1 MPYCTCV
8 PLWIVIKI
16 PRSVYFQ
23 FLVRKVARASLRTT
37 VTFLFS
43 LSELETRNKKPY
55 ESALLFPP
63 IAFNSHPC
71 FLLCLC
77 LCVVCCIASLLEFFC
92 SLSLSS
98 SRHAFSPPTVYFVLS
113 LAFSP
118 VSLYVIFLYIFCY
131 RFLHRFYSL
140 GTEAEA
146 ESSCLHGTFVD
157 LTATICSSMCKTYC
171 VLFCVCV
178 WDV

>member
-55 ESALLFPP
+55 ESALLFLLFPP
-63 IAFNSHPC
+63 IAFNSYPC

-118 VSLYVIFLYIFCY
+118 VSLYVIFLY
-131 RFLHRFYSL
+131 
-140 GTEAEA
+140 GTEAEP